1 MGRLAVVAIALAA
14 CPRGA
19 LAHGMRS
26 AYLEVEELDGG
37 RASLRL
43 TSNLPATGLALLPP
57 EGCRAEEGAPPD
69 GSLLVV
75 ECPGGL
81 AGRTLR
87 IDGIGPLVSDVVV
100 RATPRGGAT
109 SSHVLTAAQ
118 PEWRL
123 PRESGSLSVLAE
135 YARMG
140 LAHIFTGWDHLL
152 FLAALAVALKRL
164 RAILVAET
172 AFTASHTLTF
182 TASSLGW
189 VHVSSVAAEACIA
202 LSLVLIALDA
212 AQTATAPAT
221 ASAPA
226 QPLRRA
232 AALAFAF
239 GLVHGLGFAGGL
251 AEIGLPDRAIGWALA
266 GFAAGVELGQV
277 AFLIAFV
284 GGLALAARAR
294 RLSRLPL
301 ALAYAVGSAGAF
313 LFFVRIIEIAGRS

>member
-1 MGRLAVVAIALAA
+1 
-14 CPRGA
+14 
-19 LAHGMRS
+19 MRS

-43 TSNLPATGLALLPP
+43 ASNLPSTGLALSPP
-57 EGCRAEEGAPPD
+57 EGCSAEEGGGAD
-69 GSLLVV
+69 GALLLVD
-75 ECPGGL
+75 CPGGL

-87 IDGIGPLVSDVVV
+87 VDGIGPLVSDVVV
-100 RATPRGGAT
+100 RATPRGGPT
-109 SSHVLTAAQ
+109 SSHVLTAAH
-118 PEWRL
+118 PAWRM
-123 PRESGSLSVLAE
+123 PRESGGLAMLGD

-140 LAHIFTGWDHLL
+140 LVHIFGGVDHLL
-152 FLAALAVALKRL
+152 FLAALAVALRRL

-189 VHVSSVAAEACIA
+189 VHVSSAAAEACIA

-212 AQTATAPAT
+212 AQTASGKGAP
-221 ASAPA
+221 

-232 AALAFAF
+232 AAVAFTF

-277 AFLIAFV
+277 TFLILFV
-284 GGLALAARAR
+284 AALALAQRAR
-294 RLSRLPL
+294 RLQRLPL

-313 LFFVRIIEIAGRS
+313 LFCTRIAEIAGRS